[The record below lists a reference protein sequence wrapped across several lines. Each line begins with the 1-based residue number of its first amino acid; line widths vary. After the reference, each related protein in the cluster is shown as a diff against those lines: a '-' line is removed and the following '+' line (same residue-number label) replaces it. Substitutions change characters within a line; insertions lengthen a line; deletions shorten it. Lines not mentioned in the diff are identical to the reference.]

1 MQEFLDLQGASGA
14 LYRFRAWPANG
25 AHLPAA
31 GNYVVV
37 KTVTAG
43 IRIMVAGA
51 SRDLSQVRAS
61 LSPAARRKDAHL
73 YTRLNISR
81 LPRQAE
87 HEDIV
92 AHYKPAVVQDEAD

>member
-1 MQEFLDLQGASGA
+1 MQDFLDLQGASGA
-14 LYRFRAWPANG
+14 SYRFRAWPPGG

-37 KTVTAG
+37 KAVAAG
-43 IRIMVAGA
+43 IKVIVAGA

-61 LSPAARRKDAHL
+61 LSASARRKDAHL

-81 LPRQAE
+81 APRQAE
-87 HEDIV
+87 HQDIV
-92 AHYKPAVVQDEAD
+92 AHYKPAQVVDEAD